1 MTSDFSCTLHKVV
14 DGVTKYTFNIMDREE
29 GFNVALV
36 EEEWE
41 QLEDNGFDITVL
53 IGNGDPFN
61 PEGDS

>member
-1 MTSDFSCTLHKVV
+1 
-14 DGVTKYTFNIMDREE
+14 MDREE

-61 PEGDS
+61 PEGDSQFSSGFIDLSSVVQA